1 MILALLS
8 WFGIG
13 CWGVCFWWMHRISS
27 RQDAFLKELHEVTKR
42 IEKLSKSEHD
52 LISEVHPQVSEI
64 KEHVE
69 DVRNAVS
76 PEKS

>member
-1 MILALLS
+1 M
-8 WFGIG
+8 
-13 CWGVCFWWMHRISS
+13 
-27 RQDAFLKELHEVTKR
+27 LKELHEVTTR

-69 DVRNAVS
+69 DVRDAVS
-76 PEKS
+76 REKS